1 MKIGLFGGSFN
12 PVHNG
17 HVRLAQS
24 FFDFL
29 GLDKVFIIPANI
41 PPHKTEESFA
51 SAEDRYEMCLRAF
64 SNERFSVSRTEIDRG
79 GKSYTIDTIRNFQLE
94 FPDAELF
101 LLVGSDMLLYFDKWY
116 RYEELLRMCT
126 LCAVS
131 RLHSEDASVMRS
143 YARNVLGDKDDRIVI
158 MEIKPYEL
166 SSTGIRALRKKGA
179 DVSGYV
185 PQSVAEYMESRGLY
199 LD

>member
-17 HVRLAQS
+17 HVRLAQT
-24 FFDFL
+24 FLGFL
-29 GLDKVFIIPANI
+29 GLDKVFIIPTNI
-41 PPHKTEESFA
+41 PPHKTNETFA

-64 SNERFSVSRTEIDRG
+64 PGEAFSVSRTEIDRG
-79 GKSYTIDTIRNFQLE
+79 GKSYTIDTIKRFQLD

-116 RYEELLRMCT
+116 RYDELLKMCT

-131 RLHSEDASVMRS
+131 RMYSEDYSIMRS
-143 YARNVLGDKDDRIVI
+143 YARDVLGDKEDSIVI
-158 MEIKPYEL
+158 MQTEPYEL
-166 SSTGIRALRKKGA
+166 SSTEIRELRKKGT